1 MKVIIAP
8 DKFKGSL
15 SALAVC
21 EAIDR
26 GLKSWDASIETVLHP
41 LADGGEGTLAIL
53 QNYFELAKIEMV
65 VKNPLF
71 KDITASYLV
80 SRDTAFIEM
89 SHASGLQL
97 LQIEER
103 NCLHTTT
110 YGTGQFIADAIKRG
124 YKKVVLFIG
133 GSATNDAGIG
143 MAAALGYSFLD
154 IDGAVLAP
162 IGASLIAIDRIDSSN
177 RKPELDGIDFTVVC
191 DVKNPLYGPNGA
203 AYVYGG
209 QKGASADTI
218 AFLDLGLQHFSKQVS
233 KDLGHDISVITG
245 GGAAGGLGA
254 GAVCFLNAKMKSGI
268 DFVMEQTGFDNI
280 INDTTSL
287 IITGEGSL
295 DKQTVEGKVIKGI
308 SERANKKNIPF
319 AIISGVVKDDELIKE
334 KLQPNSIHS
343 IMELGVTTADAM
355 SNASKHIEFIAYQ
368 MIKKYSKSKLI

>member
-154 IDGAVLAP
+154 IDGAV
-162 IGASLIAIDRIDSSN
+162 
-177 RKPELDGIDFTVVC
+177 
-191 DVKNPLYGPNGA
+191 
-203 AYVYGG
+203 
-209 QKGASADTI
+209 
-218 AFLDLGLQHFSKQVS
+218 
-233 KDLGHDISVITG
+233 
-245 GGAAGGLGA
+245 
-254 GAVCFLNAKMKSGI
+254 
-268 DFVMEQTGFDNI
+268 
-280 INDTTSL
+280 
-287 IITGEGSL
+287 
-295 DKQTVEGKVIKGI
+295 
-308 SERANKKNIPF
+308 
-319 AIISGVVKDDELIKE
+319 
-334 KLQPNSIHS
+334 
-343 IMELGVTTADAM
+343 
-355 SNASKHIEFIAYQ
+355 
-368 MIKKYSKSKLI
+368 